1 MARNTSRYV
10 RDTKLK
16 CDKRKFNAPPKDV
29 KDEKHLTALK
39 GEPLRPPTKTKGRT
53 PWKFTATQ

>member
-29 KDEKHLTALK
+29 KDEKHH
-39 GEPLRPPTKTKGRT
+39 RKGRT

>member
-16 CDKRKFNAPPKDV
+16 CDKRKFNAPPK
-29 KDEKHLTALK
+29 K
-39 GEPLRPPTKTKGRT
+39 GKRKKSH
-53 PWKFTATQ
+53 